1 MNEGLL
7 DLQLLKNLKS
17 KSHISKT
24 TLKMESK
31 NKYLFPLIVMASLF
45 FLIGFI
51 TTMNNSL
58 INYLKDAFNLN
69 EVEKQLPNTFFY
81 GAYILSIPVGYLLN
95 RIGYK
100 NGIITSLILI
110 SLGFFLCIPGVAFG
124 YYGFLSAI
132 SVFAIG
138 IVILQV
144 AANPYVNAL
153 GSPQTAA
160 SRLTLTNALNSVA
173 TVIAPIFVSMLIVS
187 ANTGDVADPKA
198 VQGPFA
204 GIGIVTLVIAIIMF
218 FLLLPEIKET
228 QTAEDVTKKIKTSAF
243 RYTHMWLGSL
253 AIFFYMGIEI
263 GIPSFFADYSVK
275 LGFDFDGEMRIKML
289 AYYWAGL
296 MVGRVAGIFILRKY
310 TAARILSF
318 NAIAGAAML
327 LLSLVLGGIGL
338 NWLGLALFL
347 GTGLMHSIMWPC
359 IYNLALQDLGIHSK
373 VGSGVIA
380 TSVIGAAL
388 LPIMMGGIQK
398 NIGLVVAICC
408 LFIYYAYITYFAIKG
423 SKIRT

>member
-1 MNEGLL
+1 MTNK
-7 DLQLLKNLKS
+7 KN
-17 KSHISKT
+17 
-24 TLKMESK
+24 
-31 NKYLFPLIVMASLF
+31 NFVFPLIVMASLF
-45 FLIGFI
+45 FLLGFI

-58 INYLKDAFNLN
+58 INYLKDAFRLN

-100 NGIITSLILI
+100 NGVLTGLGLI
-110 SLGFFLCIPGVAFG
+110 SLGFFLCIPGVAIG
-124 YYGFLSAI
+124 YYGFLSAV

-138 IVILQV
+138 VVLLQV

-153 GSPQTAA
+153 GSPETAA

-187 ANTGDVADPKA
+187 ANTEGAADPRT

-204 GIGIVTLVIAIIMF
+204 GIGIATLVIVAVMF
-218 FLLLPEIKET
+218 FLKLPEIKEPET
-228 QTAEDVTKKIKTSAF
+228 LEGVVKKIKTSA
-243 RYTHMWLGSL
+243 YKYPHMWLGSL

-263 GIPSFFADYSVK
+263 GIPSFFADYSAK
-275 LGFDFDGEMRIKML
+275 LGFSFDGEMRTKLL

-310 TAARILSF
+310 TASKILSF
-318 NAIAGAAML
+318 NAIAGAVIL
-327 LLSLVLGGIGL
+327 LLSLVLGGLGM
-338 NWLGLALFL
+338 NWIALILFL

-359 IYNLALQDLGIHSK
+359 IYNLALEDLGVHSK

-398 NIGLVVAICC
+398 GIGLIFAICC
-408 LFIYYAYITYFAIKG
+408 LFIYYAYVTYFAVKG
-423 SKIRT
+423 SKIR

>member
-1 MNEGLL
+1 MTNE
-7 DLQLLKNLKS
+7 
-17 KSHISKT
+17 
-24 TLKMESK
+24 K
-31 NKYLFPLIVMASLF
+31 NKFLIPLIVMASLF
-45 FLIGFI
+45 FLFGFI

-58 INYLKDAFNLN
+58 IDYLKDAFRLN

-100 NGIITSLILI
+100 NGVLAGLALVSI
-110 SLGFFLCIPGVAFG
+110 GFFLCIPGVAMG
-124 YYGFLSAI
+124 YYGFLSAV

-138 IVILQV
+138 VVLLQV

-153 GSPQTAA
+153 GSPETAA
-160 SRLTLTNALNSVA
+160 SRLTLTNALNSLA

-187 ANTGDVADPKA
+187 ANTGEASDPKT

-204 GIGIVTLVIAIIMF
+204 GIGIVTLVIVGIMF
-218 FLLLPEIKET
+218 FLKLPEIKEGEAT
-228 QTAEDVTKKIKTSAF
+228 EGVVQKFKSSA
-243 RYTHMWLGSL
+243 YKYPHMWLGSL
-253 AIFFYMGIEI
+253 AIFFYMGVEI
-263 GIPSFFADYSVK
+263 GIPSFFADYSGK
-275 LGFDFDGEMRIKML
+275 LGFSFDGEMRTKLL

-296 MVGRVAGIFILRKY
+296 MVGRIIGIL
-310 TAARILSF
+310 ILSF
-318 NAIAGAAML
+318 NAIFGAVMVLA
-327 LLSLVLGGIGL
+327 SLVLGLMGMHWVAL
-338 NWLGLALFL
+338 VLFL

-359 IYNLALQDLGIHSK
+359 IYNLALEDLGPHSK

-398 NIGLVVAICC
+398 SIGLIVAICC
-408 LFIYYAYITYFAIKG
+408 LFVYYAYITYFAVKG
-423 SKIRT
+423 SKIR

>member
-1 MNEGLL
+1 MTN
-7 DLQLLKNLKS
+7 KNS
-17 KSHISKT
+17 SFV
-24 TLKMESK
+24 
-31 NKYLFPLIVMASLF
+31 FPLIVMASLF
-45 FLIGFI
+45 FLFGFI

-58 INYLKDAFNLN
+58 IDYLKDAFKLN

-100 NGIITSLILI
+100 NGVLAGLGLV
-110 SLGFFLCIPGVAFG
+110 SLGFFLCIPGVGAG
-124 YYGFLSAI
+124 YYGFLSAV

-138 IVILQV
+138 VVLLQV

-153 GSPQTAA
+153 GKPETAA
-160 SRLTLTNALNSVA
+160 SRLTLTNALNSLA

-187 ANTGDVADPKA
+187 ANTGGTSDPRA

-204 GIGIVTLVIAIIMF
+204 GIGIVTLLIVIIMF
-218 FLLLPEIKET
+218 FLHLPEIKEGES
-228 QTAEDVTKKIKTSAF
+228 AEGSGKTYKSSA
-243 RYTHMWLGSL
+243 YQYPHMWLGSL
-253 AIFFYMGIEI
+253 AIFFYMGVEI
-263 GIPSFFADYSVK
+263 GIPSFFADYSGK
-275 LGFDFDGEMRIKML
+275 LGFAFDGEMRTKLL

-296 MVGRVAGIFILRKY
+296 MVGRIAGIFILRKY
-310 TAARILSF
+310 TASKILSF
-318 NAIAGAAML
+318 NAIIGAVMV
-327 LLSLVLGGIGL
+327 LLSLVLGGMGMSWIAL
-338 NWLGLALFL
+338 VLFL

-359 IYNLALQDLGIHSK
+359 IYNLSLEDLGPNSK

-398 NIGLVVAICC
+398 GIGLIIAISC
-408 LFIYYAYITYFAIKG
+408 LFIYYAYITYFALKG
-423 SKIRT
+423 SKIRR

>member
-1 MNEGLL
+1 MTN
-7 DLQLLKNLKS
+7 KNS
-17 KSHISKT
+17 
-24 TLKMESK
+24 
-31 NKYLFPLIVMASLF
+31 NFLFPLIVMAALF
-45 FLIGFI
+45 FLLGFI

-58 INYLKDAFNLN
+58 IDYLKDAFKLN

-100 NGIITSLILI
+100 NGVLAGLGLI
-110 SLGFFLCIPGVAFG
+110 SLGFFLCIPGVSAG
-124 YYGFLSAI
+124 YYGFLSAV

-138 IVILQV
+138 IVLLQV

-153 GSPQTAA
+153 GSPETAA

-187 ANTGDVADPKA
+187 ANTGTEADPKT

-204 GIGIVTLVIAIIMF
+204 GIGIVTLVIVVVMF
-218 FLLLPEIKET
+218 FLRLPEIKEDE
-228 QTAEDVTKKIKTSAF
+228 AAAGSVKKYKDSAYK
-243 RYTHMWLGSL
+243 YTHLWLGSL
-253 AIFFYMGIEI
+253 AIFFYMGVEI
-263 GIPSFFADYSVK
+263 GIPSFFADYSSR
-275 LGFDFDGEMRIKML
+275 LGFTFDGEMRTRLL

-310 TAARILSF
+310 SASKILSF
-318 NAIAGAAML
+318 CAVGGAVML
-327 LLSLVLGGIGL
+327 LLSLILGGMGMNWIGL
-338 NWLGLALFL
+338 VLFL

-359 IYNLALQDLGIHSK
+359 IYNLALEDLGPHSK
-373 VGSGVIA
+373 VGSGVVA

-388 LPIMMGGIQK
+388 LPIMMGAIQK
-398 NIGLVVAICC
+398 GIGLLFAIAC
-408 LFIYYAYITYFAIKG
+408 LFLYYAYITFFAVKG
-423 SKIRT
+423 SKIR

>member
-1 MNEGLL
+1 MTN
-7 DLQLLKNLKS
+7 KNS
-17 KSHISKT
+17 
-24 TLKMESK
+24 
-31 NKYLFPLIVMASLF
+31 NFLFPLIVMATLF
-45 FLIGFI
+45 FLLGFI

-58 INYLKDAFNLN
+58 IDYLKDAFNLN

-100 NGIITSLILI
+100 NGVLAGLGLI
-110 SLGFFLCIPGVAFG
+110 SLGFFLCIPGVAAG
-124 YYGFLSAI
+124 YYGFLSAV

-138 IVILQV
+138 IVLLQV

-153 GSPQTAA
+153 GSPETAA

-187 ANTGDVADPKA
+187 ANTGTEADPKT

-204 GIGIVTLVIAIIMF
+204 GIGIVTLIIVVVMF
-218 FLLLPEIKET
+218 FLRLPEIREGEA
-228 QTAEDVTKKIKTSAF
+228 AEGSVKKYKDSAYK
-243 RYTHMWLGSL
+243 YTHLWLGSL
-253 AIFFYMGIEI
+253 AIFFYMGVEI
-263 GIPSFFADYSVK
+263 GIPSFFADYSAR
-275 LGFDFDGEMRIKML
+275 LGFDFDGEMRTRML

-296 MVGRVAGIFILRKY
+296 MVGRIAGIFILRKY
-310 TAARILSF
+310 SAGKILSF
-318 NAIAGAAML
+318 CAVGGAVML
-327 LLSLVLGGIGL
+327 LLSLVLGGMGMNWIGL
-338 NWLGLALFL
+338 VLFL

-359 IYNLALQDLGIHSK
+359 IYNLALEDLGPHSK

-388 LPIMMGGIQK
+388 LPIMMGAIQK
-398 NIGLVVAICC
+398 GIGLLFAIAC
-408 LFIYYAYITYFAIKG
+408 LFIYYAYITFFAVKG
-423 SKIRT
+423 SKIR